1 LGKFLTQSKWSKI
14 LVPITGIISML
25 LINISVTSLIIPAVL
40 PISKVRVVSDSAG
53 HRLQVNG
60 EDYMI
65 FGMNWDY
72 FPIGTN
78 YTYNLW
84 DKSDAFIE
92 EALQREM
99 TLLKSMGV
107 NTIRQYSDIPPR
119 WVTHIFENYSIF
131 TIINHPF
138 ARYGV
143 ELEGEWIANVDYSDP
158 NLRHFILTDV
168 AEMVAE
174 FKDTPGVLMW
184 LLGNENNYGLFW
196 KSTETGNIPDGE
208 PLEQI
213 RARQL
218 YSLLNETIETI
229 HDLDDNRPVAIANG
243 DLLFLDIIAEEIDNL
258 DIFGANVYRGA
269 SFGDLFDVVHQKLDV
284 PVMFTEFGAD
294 AFNVKEMR
302 EDEVTQ
308 AKYLLAN
315 WQEIYEQASGNGKV
329 GNAIGGFTFQFS
341 DGWWKYQQTT
351 NLNIH
356 DTNASW
362 SNGGYLEDLVQ
373 GKNNMNEEWF
383 GICEKGV
390 SDDHGFYKLT
400 PRAAYYALQKV
411 HSLNPLSPT
420 INLDQ
425 IQYHFSNIKP

>member
-1 LGKFLTQSKWSKI
+1 MLAQSKWSKI
-14 LVPITGIISML
+14 LVIITGITLIL
-25 LINISVTSLIIPAVL
+25 LITISVTSLIAPTAL

-53 HRLQVNG
+53 HRLQVDG

-84 DKSDAFIE
+84 DKSDAFIIQV
-92 EALQREM
+92 LQREM
-99 TLLKSMGV
+99 TLLKRMGV

-119 WVTHIFENYSIF
+119 WVTYIFENYSIF

-143 ELEGEWIANVDYSDP
+143 ELEGEWIANVDYSAP
-158 NLRHFILTDV
+158 HLRHFILTDV
-168 AEMVAE
+168 AEMVVE

-196 KSTETGNIPDGE
+196 NSTETRDIPDGKI
-208 PLEQI
+208 LEKI

-218 YSLLNETIETI
+218 YSLLNEAIDSI
-229 HDLDDNRPVAIANG
+229 HDLDNNRPVAIANG
-243 DLLFLDIIAEEIDNL
+243 DLLFIDIIAEEIDNL
-258 DIFGANVYRGA
+258 DIFGTNVYRGA
-269 SFGDLFDVVHQKLDV
+269 SFGDLFDVVQQKLDI
-284 PVMFTEFGAD
+284 PVMLTEFGAD

-302 EDEVTQ
+302 EDEVIQ

-315 WQEIYEQASGNGKV
+315 WQEIYEQASGNGKI

-351 NLNIH
+351 NLSVH

-362 SNGGYLEDLVQ
+362 SNGGYWEDLVQ

-383 GICEKGV
+383 GICGKGV
-390 SDDHGFYKLT
+390 SDDQGFYELT

-411 HSLNPLSPT
+411 HSLNPLSPS
-420 INLDQ
+420 INLNQ

>member
-1 LGKFLTQSKWSKI
+1 
-14 LVPITGIISML
+14 
-25 LINISVTSLIIPAVL
+25 
-40 PISKVRVVSDSAG
+40 
-53 HRLQVNG
+53 
-60 EDYMI
+60 
-65 FGMNWDY
+65 
-72 FPIGTN
+72 
-78 YTYNLW
+78 
-84 DKSDAFIE
+84 
-92 EALQREM
+92 
-99 TLLKSMGV
+99 
-107 NTIRQYSDIPPR
+107 
-119 WVTHIFENYSIF
+119 
-131 TIINHPF
+131 
-138 ARYGV
+138 
-143 ELEGEWIANVDYSDP
+143 
-158 NLRHFILTDV
+158 
-168 AEMVAE
+168 
-174 FKDTPGVLMW
+174 
-184 LLGNENNYGLFW
+184 
-196 KSTETGNIPDGE
+196 
-208 PLEQI
+208 
-213 RARQL
+213 
-218 YSLLNETIETI
+218 
-229 HDLDDNRPVAIANG
+229 
-243 DLLFLDIIAEEIDNL
+243 
-258 DIFGANVYRGA
+258 
-269 SFGDLFDVVHQKLDV
+269 
-284 PVMFTEFGAD
+284 MFTEFGAD